1 MVYTAN
7 DPGNWAIWK
16 TKEGNKDLPL
26 QEATQ
31 KYRKEKL
38 LFEQQYMDFVA
49 TQQAIQSQQAQTGG
63 TSLNG
68 VTSVAFEAQPPF
80 RTNTGSIQRLKVN
93 FSKPVT
99 VNTSLGSP
107 LVTVANN
114 QFGGGTAAT
123 FDYTYSAGSGTNEL
137 TFEHVH
143 PTVVVTAQGFSANVI
158 GTGFE
163 LVGSGGTVV
172 EPTGTVVDGDYTFAA
187 NTGYT
192 TSGDGVDIA
201 LSVTV
206 SAGVIDIVTTD
217 ELGNEFVPGETILF
231 DDAAFGAGSLGGS
244 ITVPQNVF
252 QSDVASFA
260 AGSTVTLNS
269 GTITTG
275 DGSFNT
281 QYNDIARR
289 QGTPALGFTSTST
302 KRGIPAG

>member
-49 TQQAIQSQQAQTGG
+49 TQEAIQRQQAQTGG

-68 VTSVAFEAQPPF
+68 VTSVAFDASPAFQ
-80 RTNTGSIQRLKVN
+80 TNTGNTQTLKVK
-93 FSKPVT
+93 FSKPVLVT
-99 VNTSLGSP
+99 GSP
-107 LVTVANN
+107 LVTVTNN

-123 FDYTYSAGSGTNEL
+123 FNYTFSAGSSTNEL
-137 TFEHVH
+137 TFQHIH
-143 PTVVVTAQGFSANVI
+143 PTAGVTSQGFSANVVALNSNLAPI
-158 GTGFE
+158 GII
-163 LVGSGGTVV
+163 VQPGT
-172 EPTGTVVDGDYTFAA
+172 PTDGDYTFSADT
-187 NTGYT
+187 NYT
-192 TSGDGVDIA
+192 TSGDGNG
-201 LSVTV
+201 LSMQVTI
-206 SAGVIDIVTTD
+206 SGNQITRVICTTT
-217 ELGNEFVPGETILF
+217 GNDFIPGEVITF
-231 DDAAFGAGSLGGS
+231 AAGSLGGS
-244 ITVPQNVF
+244 STGGSITVAASALQADTV
-252 QSDVASFA
+252 SFA
-260 AGSTVTLNS
+260 AGSAVALNS

-302 KRGIPAG
+302 KTGVAS